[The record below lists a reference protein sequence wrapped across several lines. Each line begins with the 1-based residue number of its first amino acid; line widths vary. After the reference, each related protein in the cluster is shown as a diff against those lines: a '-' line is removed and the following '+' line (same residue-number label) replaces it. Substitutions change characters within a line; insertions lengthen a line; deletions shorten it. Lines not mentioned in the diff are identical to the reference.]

1 MRYGGS
7 DRGLNRRQ
15 FLKSGLAW
23 AVGVAALGPTRLL
36 GDDRDQCT
44 RWAFLSDTHVAP
56 DPDNR
61 YRGFYPYRNLR
72 EIAGQI
78 AYNPPDGIIVTGDLA
93 RLRGQTAAYDNLKTL
108 LAPVTEQR
116 PVYLGL
122 GNHDK
127 RNDFT
132 EVFGGSTDVGM
143 TVENKCVAAA
153 VAGPMRLIVLDSL
166 IMDRAA
172 GLLGRPQRT
181 WLKNFL
187 EACDDRPTILFF
199 HHRPRIDL
207 LDTRRLFD
215 IIAPCAKVKAVVYGH
230 SHKFRFSQ
238 YKGIHL
244 INLPATGYNMSGKQP
259 VGWVEARLTDKGGQ
273 FTLHA
278 LWGNRKL
285 NGCTE
290 NLCWRS

>member
-1 MRYGGS
+1 M
-7 DRGLNRRQ
+7 NRRQ